1 MPLEIEIKAY
11 ADDLA
16 EIERMI
22 RRIGGV
28 FQGNEDMADVYFGH
42 PSRNFASTDE
52 ALRLRRIGVQTL
64 ITYKGPRMSGRSKT
78 RMELESGI
86 EDFEIMR
93 GILHNLGFSEA
104 GVVEKK
110 RDVYDYRGIEVCL
123 DRVSGLGDFVE
134 LEKSGDDR
142 ELVEKELFE
151 AAEILG
157 LSRFETRS
165 YLEMLLGRP
174 T

>member
-16 EIERMI
+16 EFERGI
-22 RRIGGV
+22 RRIGGL
-28 FQGNEDMADVYFGH
+28 FLRNEEMADLYFGH

-52 ALRLRRIGVQTL
+52 ALRLRRIGDQTL
-64 ITYKGPRMSGRSKT
+64 ITYKGARMSGRSKT
-78 RMELESGI
+78 RMELETGI
-86 EDFEIMR
+86 GDFEVMR

-104 GVVEKK
+104 GLVEKK
-110 RDVYDYRGIEVCL
+110 RDIFDYRGIEVCL

-134 LEKSGDDR
+134 LEKTGEDR

-151 AAEILG
+151 AAEIMG

-165 YLEMLLGRP
+165 YLEMLLMKP